1 MKVNDIL
8 SSIRRYLDGFI
19 YHLPIDKSDWKI
31 DWSRAINLGY
41 LLEPNVGG
49 RFKFYPQLVL
59 LFSIL
64 IITSIFFYR
73 KMRFVKDN
81 PPKRRFFRR
90 LVILLVLSSFLGFL
104 YLFFRY
110 ENLSFL
116 SSRII
121 LILTLFFFLVGAIR
135 LLLFYFRSLSREEGE
150 YKAFLL
156 RQKYLP
162 KRHKK

>member
-1 MKVNDIL
+1 MINIIK
-8 SSIRRYLDGFI
+8 RYLDNLI
-19 YHLPIDKSDWKI
+19 YYLPIDRSDWQI
-31 DWSRAINLGY
+31 DWSKAINLSY
-41 LLEPNVGG
+41 LLESNVGG

-90 LVILLVLSSFLGFL
+90 LVILLGLPGFLGFL
-104 YLFFRY
+104 YLFSRF

-121 LILTLFFFLVGAIR
+121 LVLILIFFLVSAVRIF
-135 LLLFYFRSLSREEGE
+135 LFYIRGLPKEDRE
-150 YKAFLL
+150 YQAFLL
-156 RQKYLP
+156 RRKYLP
-162 KRHKK
+162 KRRKR

>member
-1 MKVNDIL
+1 MSFNDI
-8 SSIRRYLDGFI
+8 INIIKRYLDSFI
-19 YHLPIDKSDWKI
+19 YYLPIDRRDWQI
-31 DWSRAINLGY
+31 DWSKAINLSY

-59 LFSIL
+59 LFSLL
-64 IITSIFFYR
+64 IISSIFFYR

-81 PPKRRFFRR
+81 PPKRRFFKR
-90 LVILLVLSSFLGFL
+90 LVILTSLSSLLGFL
-104 YLFFRY
+104 YLFSRF

-121 LILTLFFFLVGAIR
+121 LVLILFFFLVGGIR
-135 LLLFYFRSLSREEGE
+135 LSLFYVRSLSREERDHV
-150 YKAFLL
+150 AFLL

-162 KRHKK
+162 KRRKR